1 MSSSSGI
8 TIAIVNSS
16 SFGKSFPDHI
26 ARLESFARIIRV
38 DIPNGSP
45 AAVFHDKLG
54 DVDGIIASVTPYYSR
69 EVLMGLPKL
78 RLLCRHGVGCDN
90 VDLECCTELGIA
102 VSKVGPEVERESVA
116 QMTMAL
122 MHAAARQVV
131 SGVDTVRRGAWAERA
146 KLPLGIDFAGSTVGL
161 IGLGAIGSTVARMLT
176 HGYRANVIAYDPY
189 VTDAQVKERD
199 AKKVSLEELIA
210 TSEIISLHCP
220 LNKETAR
227 MFSADAFTKVKRG
240 VIIVNTTRG
249 EILDQSALIAV
260 LNSGVVGGYSTDV
273 VEGEPIGADHELLKA
288 KNVIVTPH
296 LGGYSNI
303 SLRGMGATMVED
315 MESVFT
321 KGGFVGV
328 LANSG
333 LARGDSRVERMRAR

>member
-1 MSSSSGI
+1 MSHSVKP

-16 SFGKSFPDHI
+16 SFGRAFPDHI
-26 ARLESFARIIRV
+26 ERLERFAHVIRV
-38 DIPNGSP
+38 EIPNDAP
-45 AAVFHDKLG
+45 ASVFHEKLR
-54 DVDGIIASVTPYYSR
+54 DADGIIASVTPRYSR
-69 EVLMGLPKL
+69 EVLQGLLKL
-78 RLLCRHGVGCDN
+78 RVLCRHGVGCDN
-90 VDLECCTELGIA
+90 VDLECCVELGIP

-189 VTDAQVKERD
+189 LADAQVKERH

-227 MFSADAFTKVKRG
+227 MFSVDAFTKVKRG

-249 EILDQSALIAV
+249 EILINGRL
-260 LNSGVVGGYSTDV
+260 
-273 VEGEPIGADHELLKA
+273 
-288 KNVIVTPH
+288 
-296 LGGYSNI
+296 
-303 SLRGMGATMVED
+303 
-315 MESVFT
+315 
-321 KGGFVGV
+321 
-328 LANSG
+328 
-333 LARGDSRVERMRAR
+333 